1 MSAIPDV
8 QNEIIT
14 SKKQLV
20 DYLAS
25 GCKPKKDWRVGTEH
39 EKFLFHHSTYK
50 PLNYQEKGGIRDIL
64 LALTKFG
71 WKVSEEM
78 GQPIA
83 LHRGKAAI
91 TLEPGGQFELSG
103 APLENLHQTQEEFAE
118 HFAELK
124 KIQDVYNFGILPL
137 GFQPKWPR
145 ADIPLMP
152 KARYQIMHEYM
163 PKKGSLGVDMMLR
176 TCTVQANLDFSS
188 EADMVK
194 KFRVSMALQS
204 LVTALFANS
213 PFTDGKPNG
222 FESYRSHIWNNTDPD
237 RSGILNFAFDADMSF
252 EKYVDY
258 ILTVPMYFVYRE
270 GRYINAAGQ
279 SFEDLIKGKLKAL
292 PGEYATLGD
301 WINHLGVA
309 FPEVRLKRYLEMRG
323 ADGVQVKALPALPAL
338 WVGLLYD
345 EQVLNE
351 AESWIKKWKIADIQ
365 QLRLDVPKLGL
376 KALLGKQPVLE
387 LCKSMVQL
395 SLEGLRRRN
404 IKNKQGQDETIY
416 LDFLQEVIKSGKNP
430 AQRMLEQDLQG
441 KLPDMDYIFQHY
453 GI

>member
-39 EKFLFHHSTYK
+39 EKFLFHRSNYK
-50 PLNYQEKGGIRDIL
+50 PLTYDEKGGIRDVL

-71 WKVSEEM
+71 WKVSEEE
-78 GQPIA
+78 GKPIA
-83 LHRGKAAI
+83 LYREKAAI

-103 APLENLHQTQEEFAE
+103 APLENLHQTQAEFAE

-124 KIQDVYNFGILPL
+124 EIQDMYDFGILAL

-152 KARYQIMHEYM
+152 KARYQIMREYM
-163 PKKGSLGVDMMLR
+163 PKRGLLGLDMMLR

-222 FESYRSHIWNNTDPD
+222 FESYRSHIWNNTDSD
-237 RSGILNFAFDADMSF
+237 RSGILSFAFDADMSF

-258 ILTVPMYFVYRE
+258 ILKVPMYFVYRN

-279 SFEDLIKGKLKAL
+279 SFEDLMKGKLPAL
-292 PGEYATLGD
+292 PGEQATLGD

-309 FPEVRLKRYLEMRG
+309 FPEVRLKKYLEMRG
-323 ADGVQVKALPALPAL
+323 ADEVRVQALPALPAL

-345 EQVLNE
+345 EQVLSE
-351 AESWIKKWKIADIQ
+351 AESWVKKWKTQDIL

-376 KALLGKQPVLE
+376 KAFLGRQPILE
-387 LCKSMVQL
+387 LCKTMVQL
-395 SLEGLRRRN
+395 SGEGLRRRN
-404 IKNKQGQDETIY
+404 IQNSQGKDETIY
-416 LDFLQEVIKSGKNP
+416 LDFLQEIIKSEKNP
-430 AQRMLEQDLQG
+430 AQKMLEQYHQG
-441 KLPDMDYIFQHY
+441 KLSNMDLVYQKY